1 MNENR
6 LGISIKTKSDCQMF
20 LVSFSLPFS
29 HWQDLIHVLSI
40 PIPIHLPSNRK
51 TKHRIAIVPL
61 PLYSSSSFFCF
72 RLPAKVIDSRVRAFD
87 RESSSTSSISVEKV
101 KPKQKT
107 TCNSCGK
114 VGNKLNCGR
123 GRGGMKSGLH
133 LREAEEIIILCRSV
147 FLQSRTIALYIYD
160 CSSTNHLCLIIFL
173 L

>member
-1 MNENR
+1 MHFNWKPQYKNAFSMNENR

-20 LVSFSLPFS
+20 LVSLSLPFS

-40 PIPIHLPSNRK
+40 PIPIHLSSNRK

-87 RESSSTSSISVEKV
+87 RESSSTSSISVEKA

-114 VGNKLNCGR
+114 VGNKLNGCRDERGWRVDFTWGR
-123 GRGGMKSGLH
+123 QKK
-133 LREAEEIIILCRSV
+133 
-147 FLQSRTIALYIYD
+147 
-160 CSSTNHLCLIIFL
+160 
-173 L
+173 